1 MLIFFDIHVEQHD
14 EYAGSS
20 VSCHILSCCRH
31 LCRACATV
39 SIPQTCSAVP
49 IIISLLPYFSKVRLA
64 IELLLLAKALVFF
77 FTLVYV
83 HTAFIKNPCT
93 CLQEVQNWP
102 REGVIRV
109 EIIPHLAEKRAIWQS
124 IRQDKQVVQTLKRT

>member
-1 MLIFFDIHVEQHD
+1 MPYIFELPPPTP
-14 EYAGSS
+14 SL
-20 VSCHILSCCRH
+20 CHGKYSPNIPSCCSWFQ
-31 LCRACATV
+31 LKTK
-39 SIPQTCSAVP
+39 PFY
-49 IIISLLPYFSKVRLA
+49 SLFSKMRLA

-83 HTAFIKNPCT
+83 HMAFIKNPCT

-124 IRQDKQVVQTLKRT
+124 IKQDKQVVQTLKQT